1 MDNQLATLSQVTTEI
16 IDNANQFTDFLS
28 SETVT
33 PIRKSISL
41 IPNIIGD
48 ILNVALENKKLNIQN
63 TQFKQKTNIIYD
75 CLELQDKNLQRQFQI
90 QLEKIHVDAE
100 AKIAEEKQKCNVRL
114 KEIKANEK
122 TQLRKIKSDE
132 RIKVAEIR
140 SQYELT
146 RQKQEQNKE
155 LFLKALHTSN
165 LRFNRKMKNVEKIQS
180 ELSFLIKAIMNK
192 ITHGNASNYEYKL
205 LEQLTELKIRALE
218 KDFDISEGFLDMF
231 MERAE

>member
-1 MDNQLATLSQVTTEI
+1 MDNQLATSSQVTTEI

-63 TQFKQKTNIIYD
+63 AQFKQKAKILHEY
-75 CLELQDKNLQRQFQI
+75 LELQDTNLQRQFQL
-90 QLEKIHVDAE
+90 QLEKIHVEAE
-100 AKIAEEKQKCNVRL
+100 VKIAEEKQKCNIKL
-114 KEIKANEK
+114 NEIKVNQK
-122 TQLRKIKSDE
+122 TQLKKIKSDE
-132 RIKVAEIR
+132 RIRIAEIR

-146 RQKQEQNKE
+146 RQKQERDKE
-155 LFLKALHTSN
+155 LFLKALHASD
-165 LRFNRKMKNVEKIQS
+165 LRFNKKMKNVEKIQS

-192 ITHGNASNYEYKL
+192 IIHGNASNYEYKL